1 MGICRGTRARNLSRA
16 WNLVDYKLNRRIF
29 MSDPALVPELTSYA
43 ANCHCGAVKFTVKI
57 PSLTNHQ
64 VIHCNCSLCTRNGY
78 LMIYPE
84 RKDVVFH
91 SGYDNLSSYSV
102 LHKNIHKFC
111 SICGSSV
118 VAEAIDGVKGDE
130 KDFIAINVSCP
141 DHFYFQ
147 CVAYDCGQ
155 VRMIK
160 DIDVGK
166 LKLMSYDG
174 RAAKPEYDIG
184 TPADSSTATE
194 SELLPYP
201 ANCHCGAVR
210 YTIFIP
216 SLEEHL
222 VNMCNCS
229 ICTHNGYLLVYPQRP
244 EVIFH
249 SGYDHLR
256 SYFFGSKTR
265 THKFCPTCG
274 SSILI
279 DPNRINE
286 PGRDILAINVSA
298 NGVTG
303 RVSEPDRGWQTRMF
317 HDADPSKFKYKYFD
331 GWTKIKPEYNVS

>member
-1 MGICRGTRARNLSRA
+1 MEKSIDQSRFVTP
-16 WNLVDYKLNRRIF
+16 LPPVLLLDYDRRILN

-43 ANCHCGAVKFTVKI
+43 GNCHCGAVKFTVKI
-57 PSLTNHQ
+57 PSLTDLE
-64 VIHCNCSLCTRNGY
+64 VMSCNCSLCTRNGY
-78 LMIYPE
+78 LLIYPE
-84 RKDVVFH
+84 RKDIVFH

-111 SICGSSV
+111 STCGSSV

-130 KDFIAINVSCP
+130 KDFIAINVSCS
-141 DHFYFQ
+141 DHFDFQ
-147 CVAYDCGQ
+147 CVSDDRGQ

-166 LKLMSYDG
+166 LKLRSYDG

-184 TPADSSTATE
+184 KPTGSADSVTATE
-194 SELLPYP
+194 SELVSYP

-210 YTIFIP
+210 YTVPIP

-229 ICTHNGYLLVYPQRP
+229 ICTHNGYLLVYPPHQK
-244 EVIFH
+244 VIFH

-256 SYFFGSKTR
+256 LYFFGTKTR
-265 THKFCPTCG
+265 AHKFCPTCG

-279 DPNRINE
+279 DFSGT
-286 PGRDILAINVSA
+286 GRDDIAINVSA
-298 NGVTG
+298 NNIAVEFPNLIWYGRHACFTMPILANSSTDTSTG
-303 RVSEPDRGWQTRMF
+303 G
-317 HDADPSKFKYKYFD
+317 PS
-331 GWTKIKPEYNVS
+331 

>member
-1 MGICRGTRARNLSRA
+1 
-16 WNLVDYKLNRRIF
+16 

-43 ANCHCGAVKFTVKI
+43 ANCHCGAVKFTVNI
-57 PSLTNHQ
+57 PSLTHHE
-64 VIHCNCSLCTRNGY
+64 VMSCNCSLCTRNGY

-91 SGYDNLSSYSV
+91 SGYDNLSLYSV

-111 SICGSSV
+111 STCGSSI

-130 KDFIAINVSCP
+130 KDFIAINV
-141 DHFYFQ
+141 
-147 CVAYDCGQ
+147 
-155 VRMIK
+155 RMIK
-160 DIDVGK
+160 GFDVDK
-166 LKLMSYDG
+166 LTLTSYDG

-184 TPADSSTATE
+184 KPTRSTDSFTATE
-194 SELLPYP
+194 SELVPYP

-210 YTIFIP
+210 YTVLIP

-229 ICTHNGYLLVYPQRP
+229 ICTHNGYLLVYPQRQ

-249 SGYDHLR
+249 NGYDHLR

-279 DPNRINE
+279 DLNRDNL
-286 PGRDILAINVSA
+286 LAINA
-298 NGVTG
+298 
-303 RVSEPDRGWQTRMF
+303 RMF
-317 HDADPSKFKYKYFD
+317 HDADPSKFKYRYFD